1 MRSEE
6 GKNYGGF
13 SNIGWEE
20 RPKDK
25 GEYPIDDNAFLFS
38 VELKKILNAKKGKV
52 QICWIGSDK
61 DGLSFFNS
69 LVFYNKFL
77 TKVNRNIYMEISSNF
92 ENCSIDEFNSGKKR
106 YKLSDLE
113 VFQII

>member
-20 RPKDK
+20 RPKQK

-38 VELKKILNAKKGKV
+38 VDSKKIFNSKKGKNK
-52 QICWIGSDK
+52 ICWINSDEY
-61 DGLSFFNS
+61 GLSFYDS

-77 TKVNRNIYMEISSNF
+77 TEVNLNFYSMISSNF
-92 ENCSIDEFNSGKKR
+92 ENCSINEFNSGKQR
-106 YKLSDLE
+106 CKLSELE